1 MKQVQKMK
9 CYQLREELAP
19 LLGIS
24 DYTVVRRKKELLEW
38 LKNFYDYE
46 LISEK
51 PYTLQI
57 IEIYGDYQKMP
68 KKWEKNELQK
78 KQDYENYVI
87 AALGVEFKPNSRMR
101 VAREA
106 ILDFDR
112 EKYSHTNPRAVTSR
126 FVKEPFEKY
135 GETDNKRIWV
145 WSDKYEP
152 LTKEE
157 VAEWRQILKE
167 EKISEKEAAAA
178 FYKQEQGQDISQ
190 EKQYYKNAMWR
201 FQDLHGRSDVPVL
214 VSSWKLNR
222 MGITKITDADLAN

>member
-1 MKQVQKMK
+1 MLEKNHIYNLK
-9 CYQLREELAP
+9 EELGP
-19 LLGIS
+19 LLNIPT
-24 DYTVVRRKKELLEW
+24 YTIDRRKEELFNW
-38 LKNFYDYE
+38 FKNFFDYKIISKRPY
-46 LISEK
+46 LI
-51 PYTLQI
+51 QI
-57 IEIYGDYQKMP
+57 TEIYGEYKPMP
-68 KKWEKNELQK
+68 QKWESFEEQK

-101 VAREA
+101 VAKEA
-106 ILDFDR
+106 ILDFGR
-112 EKYSHTNPRAVTSR
+112 EKYSHTNLEAVTRR

-135 GETDNKRIWV
+135 GETDNKRLWV

-222 MGITKITDADLAN
+222 MGIIKITDADLAN

>member
-1 MKQVQKMK
+1 MKQIQKMK
-9 CYQLREELAP
+9 PYQLREELAP

-57 IEIYGDYQKMP
+57 TEIYGEYKQMP
-68 KKWEKNELQK
+68 RKWEKNELQK

-101 VAREA
+101 VAKEA
-106 ILDFDR
+106 ILDFGR
-112 EKYSHTNPRAVTSR
+112 EKYSHTNPEAVTRR

-135 GETDNKRIWV
+135 GESDNKRIWV